1 MFRQLVARTAA
12 RRISAARSLTTTPA
26 PSAPKRPANDS
37 HFQYDMKAPQLD
49 AGVANL
55 FLVDDK
61 TLRIS
66 KILPTGF
73 KLSSGHTVYGP
84 LLIVN
89 NEAFKLKIAP
99 PQTKNGTTVHPF
111 SELTPDAL
119 RILDVVT
126 PKPEM
131 LVVGGG
137 AETWPV
143 NKEAREYLTSIG
155 ISVEM
160 ANTKFAS
167 NTFNVLAEE
176 GRHAA
181 LLAIPAGVKV

>member
-1 MFRQLVARTAA
+1 M
-12 RRISAARSLTTTPA
+12 SRSLSTTA
-26 PSAPKRPANDS
+26 VLPSTKRPANDN

-55 FLVDDK
+55 FLVDEG
-61 TLRIS
+61 TLRIT

-73 KLSSGHTVYGP
+73 KLSSGHTVHGP
-84 LLIVN
+84 ILIVN

-99 PQTKNGTTVHPF
+99 PQMKNGKIEHPL
-111 SELTPDAL
+111 SEISTDAL

-131 LVVGGG
+131 LVVGSG

-143 NKEAREYLTSIG
+143 NKKAREYLTSIG
-155 ISVEM
+155 IGVEM
-160 ANTKFAS
+160 ANTKYAS

-181 LLAIPAGVKV
+181 LLAIPAGVKA